1 MKQAEW
7 QRSQQARVESLLSG
21 VPFFNEV
28 SRDDADQRALLLAGT
43 RILEAAP
50 GEVVIR
56 AGAEASGLYF
66 LLRGELWVLGEGTP
80 PPVVYR
86 VSPGEVFGALSLLL
100 ATPRSATL
108 KVAEKVAEEDQA
120 KPAVLARLSFAD
132 FDEPRVALFSLATRL
147 ALFHMLVH
155 QIRWAVEVQRQAAP
169 DAELEAALRK
179 IPVYQ
184 GEKGT
189 AQELAALREQARA
202 LAALLCRWNDH
213 PRAGPAM
220 M

>member
-1 MKQAEW
+1 MNQAEW
-7 QRSQQARVESLLSG
+7 QRSQQARVASLLSG

-28 SRDDADQRALLLAGT
+28 SRDDADQRALLLAAT

-50 GEVVIR
+50 GELVIK
-56 AGAEASGLYF
+56 AGAEARGLYF
-66 LLRGELWVLGEGTP
+66 LLRGELWVLGEGSP

-100 ATPRSATL
+100 ETPRSASL
-108 KVAEKVAEEDQA
+108 KVAEGDQA

-132 FDEPRVALFSLATRL
+132 FDAPSLALFSLATRL

-155 QIRWAVEVQRQAAP
+155 QIRWAVEVQRLAAP

-179 IPVYQ
+179 IPLYQ
-184 GEKGT
+184 GEKET
-189 AQELAALREQARA
+189 VRELAALREQARA

-220 M
+220 T